1 MRPHVIVSNAVSPNG
16 SLTGYAVDYGGIIRT
31 CSRIT
36 LMLFLS
42 GLTLSLRLLLPSPPK
57 NRLILGKDQKG
68 LMRPG
73 RGGW

>member
-16 SLTGYAVDYGGIIRT
+16 SLTGYAVDYGVYYPH
-31 CSRIT
+31 
-36 LMLFLS
+36 
-42 GLTLSLRLLLPSPPK
+42 LLAYHPDAVLVGADTILAAPVTIPPK

-73 RGGW
+73 RGG